1 MIARLIE
8 TIEIRKM
15 TNDDLRQVI
24 DIENKSYDF
33 PWSEAVIKDCLV
45 NNYDCYVAGQDNIFG
60 YMISKITNQDS
71 HILNLTIDSDY
82 RGQGIGS
89 NFLDLMIKEC
99 KLHRSNYIYLEARV
113 TNTIARNLYQ
123 KFGFRSIG
131 VRKNY
136 YRNKLGREDAIVYR
150 RNLLI

>member
-1 MIARLIE
+1 
-8 TIEIRKM
+8 
-15 TNDDLRQVI
+15 
-24 DIENKSYDF
+24 
-33 PWSEAVIKDCLV
+33 
-45 NNYDCYVAGQDNIFG
+45 
-60 YMISKITNQDS
+60 MISKITNLDS

-89 NFLDLMIKEC
+89 NLLDLMIKEC
-99 KLHRSNYIYLEARV
+99 KLYKSNYIYLEVRV